1 MLSLIAKLAAIQS
14 IYFVLLMFSSRLM
27 QSFQMELFRFIK
39 GTDWPL
45 WSERIQPVFTFAL
58 VSLHSP
64 RLGPFFHSLHS
75 SQLQRFT
82 HLVLVDD
89 DEDEVEIKR

>member
-1 MLSLIAKLAAIQS
+1 MLSLIARLAAIQS

-27 QSFQMELFRFIK
+27 QSFQIRFIK

-58 VSLHSP
+58 VSPPLTKIGSSH
-64 RLGPFFHSLHS
+64 PFFAYS
-75 SQLQRFT
+75 SQLQSFT

-89 DEDEVEIKR
+89 DNDEDEVDIKR